1 MSGIYMARATS
12 KREFKTMVSLLT
24 IKFSLP
30 ACQSL
35 KDKRSAIQPFIA
47 RVRKEFNVS
56 VSEVGLQD
64 VWQNAWLG
72 VVCISN
78 DATHNSQVL
87 QEVVRFS
94 ENNFPNL
101 EILEHHI
108 ENF

>member
-1 MSGIYMARATS
+1 MARVTS
-12 KREFKTMVSLLT
+12 KRELKTMVSLLT
-24 IKFSLP
+24 IKYSLP

-35 KDKRSAIQPFIA
+35 KDKRSAIQPFIS

-64 VWQNAWLG
+64 IWQSAWLG
-72 VVCISN
+72 IVCISN
-78 DATHNSQVL
+78 DTAHNAKVL
-87 QEVVRFS
+87 QEVVHYS
-94 ENNFPNL
+94 ENNFPDL